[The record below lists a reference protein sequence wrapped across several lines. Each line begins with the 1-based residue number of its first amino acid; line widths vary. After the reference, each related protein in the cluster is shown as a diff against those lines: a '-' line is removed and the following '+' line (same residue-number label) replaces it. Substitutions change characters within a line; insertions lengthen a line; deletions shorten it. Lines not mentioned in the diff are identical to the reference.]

1 MVFPY
6 LRSSFLAVLFFAGS
20 IGAVQA
26 QDVTAP
32 AAPSPRINKNN
43 SSDDNV
49 NITTANPV
57 VFMKNIGRDQRDIW
71 TSPFRA
77 RVEDLKW
84 IVPMVG
90 LTASDVFHEHHWICR
105 GDVHVIVRT
114 IVLVVPMTWCC
125 EGCDVLCLHCTNVA
139 GEKEY
144 SQE

>member
-6 LRSSFLAVLFFAGS
+6 LRSSFLAVLFFAGY

-26 QDVTAP
+26 QDVTAL
-32 AAPSPRINKNN
+32 AAPSHRNNKNN

-57 VFMKNIGRDQRDIW
+57 VFMKNIGRGQSDHGND
-71 TSPFRA
+71 PFQVLDARTERA
-77 RVEDLKW
+77 CPYVTL
-84 IVPMVG
+84 I
-90 LTASDVFHEHHWICR
+90 ASDVFHEHHWICR

-114 IVLVVPMTWCC
+114 IVLVDPRTWCC
-125 EGCDVLCLHCTNVA
+125 GGCDVLCLHCTNGA